1 VDKPQLIRGR
11 RFRPAWD
18 LTRRTRMD
26 DIPRI
31 DVCDPHRRVQSGYA
45 LLVCA
50 YDNEGEYRRLRL
62 EGGTALVTLQRRAP
76 SLSREREIIF
86 YCACPAETTSAR
98 EARRFRSYGF
108 TDTKALRG
116 GVGAW
121 KKAGYLMVG
130 AYCLTR

>member
-1 VDKPQLIRGR
+1 MRANTGGFVWKAGPRWSPCSGGRPRSRG
-11 RFRPAWD
+11 
-18 LTRRTRMD
+18 
-26 DIPRI
+26 
-31 DVCDPHRRVQSGYA
+31 
-45 LLVCA
+45 
-50 YDNEGEYRRLRL
+50 
-62 EGGTALVTLQRRAP
+62 
-76 SLSREREIIF
+76 EREIIF
-86 YCACPAETTSAR
+86 YRACPAETTSAR